1 MMNGKLSK
9 GFNLPG
15 GGRQGDNLFP
25 LLFALVVHNLKQIID
40 HCPAQGI
47 TIPNSNSTFKI
58 DQYAD
63 DTKLGIGH
71 VNDIDIYTQ
80 AIDKFCKASG
90 MKINWDK
97 TDLLLLGQWAKTPP
111 PLPPNTPFNT
121 PNPQT
126 PIRYLGVMI
135 GNNVPLDIE
144 WTKISDKL
152 SQEVKRVLSN
162 KWTSLTTR
170 ILHTNTIVCIAN
182 AHTQCHTLS
191 HPQMQ

>member
-1 MMNGKLSK
+1 MS
-9 GFNLPG
+9 

-25 LLFALVVHNLKQIID
+25 LLFALVVHNLKLIID

-47 TIPNSNSTFKI
+47 PIPNSNSTFKI

-111 PLPPNTPFNT
+111 PLPPPLASQNRTNC
-121 PNPQT
+121 
-126 PIRYLGVMI
+126 IRNHEFCPTNIDLG
-135 GNNVPLDIE
+135 E
-144 WTKISDKL
+144 KL
-152 SQEVKRVLSN
+152 NRVDL
-162 KWTSLTTR
+162 
-170 ILHTNTIVCIAN
+170 
-182 AHTQCHTLS
+182 
-191 HPQMQ
+191 